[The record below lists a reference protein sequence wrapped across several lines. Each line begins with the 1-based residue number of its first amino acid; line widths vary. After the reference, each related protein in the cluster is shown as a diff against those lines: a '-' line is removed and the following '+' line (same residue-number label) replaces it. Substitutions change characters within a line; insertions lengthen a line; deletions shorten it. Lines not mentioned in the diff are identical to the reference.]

1 MGVHITSKIGFGK
14 GGDNTV
20 KYEVVA
26 DGTNGTDK
34 EILEGIFG
42 EFVGIGLGLGTESKI
57 AGVNNKDGIDSAH
70 LTEMRNNQKAEE
82 AQVGEVAPI
91 EEELETEVEPP
102 QLAGEEGE

>member
-1 MGVHITSKIGFGK
+1 MGIHITSKIGFGK
-14 GGDNTV
+14 SGENTV

-26 DGTNGTDK
+26 DGANGTDK

-57 AGVNNKDGIDSAH
+57 AGVNEKDGIDSAH

-82 AQVGEVAPI
+82 AQVGEVEPI
-91 EEELETEVEPP
+91 QEELEADVEPP
-102 QLAGEEGE
+102 QLDGMEEE